1 MKILSNIMPLVSI
14 YNSIRSLK
22 DLKIKIE
29 NAKSL
34 GEDELEREYVLAAT
48 DRWGNDIIKRF
59 NINVIVK
66 GEENIPNEGP
76 VLYVA
81 NHQGYADIP
90 ICAAVLNK
98 IQFGFIAR
106 ENLLKIPIFGEW
118 LLRIRSITL
127 DREDAR
133 AALRAI
139 EDGIGLIN
147 RGYSLL
153 IFPEGTRSKGGP
165 IKDFKKGS
173 LRLAT
178 KPGIPIVPITIDGT
192 YKIFEETGSVEKN
205 KTVTITIHELIETKS
220 LERKQQN
227 ELSAK
232 VESVIR
238 SGIERQD

>member
-1 MKILSNIMPLVSI
+1 MKILCNIKPLMSI
-14 YNSIRSLK
+14 YNSIKDLK

-29 NAKSL
+29 DAKASAN
-34 GEDELEREYVLAAT
+34 DELEKEHILAAT
-48 DRWGNDIIKRF
+48 DRWGRDIAKRF

-66 GEENIPNEGP
+66 GKENIPSKGP

-98 IQFGFIAR
+98 IQFGFIAK
-106 ENLLKIPIFGEW
+106 ENLIKIPVFGEW

-127 DREDAR
+127 DREDPR

-139 EDGIGLIN
+139 DDGIGLIN

-165 IKDFKKGS
+165 IKSFKKGS

-178 KPGIPIVPITIDGT
+178 KPGIRIVPITIDGT
-192 YKIFEETGSVEKN
+192 YRIYEETGCVEKN
-205 KTVTITIHELIETKS
+205 KTVTITIHEAIETAC

-227 ELSAK
+227 ELAVK
-232 VESVIR
+232 IESIIR
-238 SGIERQD
+238 SGIEQQD